1 MSQTVV
7 RDLGSERSGA
17 QIRPTGPLRIAV
29 VAGDGIGQEIMPP
42 TVDLLALLAEQE
54 GLDVSLT
61 HLDWGTDRYLAR
73 GQYLEPDDL
82 DALVGHDAI
91 LLGAVGDPRVPDDA
105 SLWGL
110 LLPIR
115 QRFRQMVNLRPVM
128 SFEGIRGPLRDEA
141 PFDFLIVRENNEGEY
156 SGVGGRLFVGG
167 EREIAI
173 ESAVFTRVGVERVIR
188 MAFGIAQSRR
198 GRLVSATKSNAL
210 RYSMTFWDSVVREVA
225 TDFPGVEFESV
236 HVDALAA
243 RLVRQPHELDVVVA
257 SNLFGDILADLG
269 AALMGSLGLA
279 PSANLNID
287 GDLPSMFEPVHGSA
301 PDITGRGV
309 ANPMAQ
315 LLSAAMMLRHLGA
328 ENAAAR
334 LERAVREALRNPAA
348 RTPDIGGPASTIEA
362 AQAVRSA
369 LESADEPAE
378 SKGSARG

>member
-1 MSQTVV
+1 MSQPVAHGLTPA
-7 RDLGSERSGA
+7 GPSGGTNR
-17 QIRPTGPLRIAV
+17 IGPLRVAV
-29 VAGDGIGQEIMPP
+29 VAGDGIGREIMPP
-42 TVDLLALLAEQE
+42 TVAVLELLADLE
-54 GLDVSLT
+54 GLDLSWT
-61 HLDWGTDRYLAR
+61 HLDWGTDLYMSR
-73 GQYLEPDDL
+73 GRYLEPDDL
-82 DALVGHDAI
+82 DVLAGHDAI

-128 SFEGIRGPLRDEA
+128 SFDGIPGPLRDDE

-156 SGVGGRLFVGG
+156 AGVGGRLFVGT

-173 ESAVFTRVGVERVIR
+173 ESAVFTREGTERVVR
-188 MAFGIAQSRR
+188 MAFEMARSRR

-210 RYSMTFWDSVVREVA
+210 RYSMTFWDSVVRDVA

-243 RLVRQPHELDVVVA
+243 RLVRQPHDLDVIVA
-257 SNLFGDILADLG
+257 SNLFGDVLADLG

-279 PSANLNID
+279 PSANLNLD

-301 PDITGRGV
+301 PDITGRGI

-315 LLSAAMMLRHLGA
+315 LLSAALMLRHLGA
-328 ENAAAR
+328 EAAAAR
-334 LERAVREALRNPAA
+334 LERAVRQALRDPAS
-348 RTPDIGGPASTIEA
+348 RTPDIGGAATTIEA
-362 AQAVRSA
+362 AMTVTSELSSA
-369 LESADEPAE
+369 QDPAE
-378 SKGSARG
+378 

>member
-1 MSQTVV
+1 MSQTAA
-7 RDLGSERSGA
+7 RDLVAGDGTAESEPSGPF
-17 QIRPTGPLRIAV
+17 QIAV
-29 VAGDGIGQEIMPP
+29 LAGDGIGQEIMPP
-42 TVDLLALLAEQE
+42 TVDVLELLADQE
-54 GLDVSLT
+54 RLDISWT
-61 HLDWGTDRYLAR
+61 HLDWGTDLYLSR
-73 GQYLEPDDL
+73 GRYLEPDDL

-115 QRFRQMVNLRPVM
+115 QRYRQLVNLRPVM
-128 SFEGIRGPLRDEA
+128 SFDGIPGPLRDDQ

-156 SGVGGRLFVGG
+156 AGVGGRLFTGSR
-167 EREIAI
+167 REIAI
-173 ESAVFTRVGVERVIR
+173 ESAVFTREGTERVVR
-188 MAFGIAQSRR
+188 LAFETARTRR

-243 RLVRQPHELDVVVA
+243 RLVRAPHDLDVIVA
-257 SNLFGDILADLG
+257 SNLFGDVLADLG

-279 PSANLNID
+279 PSANLNLD

-301 PDITGRGV
+301 PDITGQGI

-315 LLSAAMMLRHLGA
+315 LLSAALMLRHLGA
-328 ENAAAR
+328 GTAAAR
-334 LERAVREALRNPAA
+334 LERAVRRALRDPAA
-348 RTPDIGGPASTIEA
+348 RTPDIGGAATTVEA
-362 AQAVRSA
+362 AMAVKDALSSA
-369 LESADEPAE
+369 PEPG
-378 SKGSARG
+378 K

>member
-1 MSQTVV
+1 MSQTVARTV
-7 RDLGSERSGA
+7 DPAEAPGTTNRSGPF
-17 QIRPTGPLRIAV
+17 QVAV

-42 TVDLLALLAEQE
+42 TVDVLELIADQE
-54 GLDVSLT
+54 GLDVSWT
-61 HLDWGTDRYLAR
+61 HLGWGSDLYIAR
-73 GQYLEPDDL
+73 GAYLEPDEL

-91 LLGAVGDPRVPDDA
+91 LLGAVGDPARVPDDA

-115 QRFRQMVNLRPVM
+115 QRFRQMVNLRPIM
-128 SFEGIRGPLRDEA
+128 SFEGIHGPLRDEA

-156 SGVGGRLFVGG
+156 AGVGGRLFTGSD
-167 EREIAI
+167 REIAI
-173 ESAVFTRVGVERVIR
+173 ESAVFTREGTERVVR
-188 MAFGIAQSRR
+188 LAFEVATSRR

-210 RYSMTFWDSVVREVA
+210 RYSMTFWDSVVRDVA
-225 TDFPGVEFESV
+225 TEFPGVEFESV

-243 RLVRQPHELDVVVA
+243 RLVRQPHELDVIVA

-301 PDITGRGV
+301 PDISGRGI

-315 LLSAAMMLRHLGA
+315 LLSAALMFRHLGA

-334 LERAVREALRNPAA
+334 LERAVRAALREPGA
-348 RTPDIGGPASTIEA
+348 RTPDIGGTATTIEA
-362 AQAVRSA
+362 ASAVKAA
-369 LESADEPAE
+369 LGA
-378 SKGSARG
+378 